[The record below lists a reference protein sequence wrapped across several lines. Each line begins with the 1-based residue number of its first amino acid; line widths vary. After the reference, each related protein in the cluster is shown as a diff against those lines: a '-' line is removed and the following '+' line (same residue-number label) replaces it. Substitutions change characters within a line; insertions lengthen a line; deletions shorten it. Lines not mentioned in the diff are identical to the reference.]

1 MSQSVITSGDT
12 GGNWDV
18 VTPRCKPLP
27 SAMNGKGLYMHPL
40 KE

>member
-12 GGNWDV
+12 GGNWD